1 MKQTPN
7 PAEVLYRSSPSTAS
21 YLEIQSFKG
30 FCFVLFCFVLFFVVL
45 VFNSQGFL
53 TLVLTFYHLAH
64 ESGGHPHALIKFQDQ
79 ILEK

>member
-53 TLVLTFYHLAH
+53 TVATVSVPGSTIIPS
-64 ESGGHPHALIKFQDQ
+64 ESMDLI
-79 ILEK
+79 

>member
-7 PAEVLYRSSPSTAS
+7 PTEVLYRSSPSTAS

-30 FCFVLFCFVLFFVVL
+30 FFLFCFSLVFVIL

-53 TLVLTFYHLAH
+53 TLLLTFYHLAH